1 MTACTA
7 VDLVQTC
14 LYLKTGTT
22 IAVSCLVAVCCLR
35 ADSLYWKVGDRCV
48 RRVPWAERL
57 WWWWAL
63 LWPHGVSITLCQVR
77 GQRVGYTVVIQPSY
91 RTIMR
96 CIHAIH
102 GMLRVVTAGRANK
115 RSSPS
120 TGILLLVRIL
130 EYIFVTGDTSGSAQS
145 IYGKTENDH

>member
-1 MTACTA
+1 MFEGGLA
-7 VDLVQTC
+7 VLEGRGQVCQ
-14 LYLKTGTT
+14 KSSVGR
-22 IAVSCLVAVCCLR
+22 AVVVV
-35 ADSLYWKVGDRCV
+35 VGFVMASRC
-48 RRVPWAERL
+48 
-57 WWWWAL
+57 
-63 LWPHGVSITLCQVR
+63 VSITLCQVR